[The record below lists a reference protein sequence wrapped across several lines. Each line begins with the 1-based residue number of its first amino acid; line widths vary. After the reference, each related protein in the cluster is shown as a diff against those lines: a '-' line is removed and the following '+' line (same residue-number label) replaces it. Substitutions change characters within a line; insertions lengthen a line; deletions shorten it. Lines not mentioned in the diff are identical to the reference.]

1 MSNVTRPKQFETS
14 EQIGRTLAD
23 LDAALADAAQATSR
37 LERLR
42 GKLAGEIAEI
52 QQAADDLDFMS
63 EKEFA
68 DAIGIKETLLADLRR
83 RYELPHSVFGR
94 EPRYTREHRR
104 RIAEILEVNSR
115 KGTSRINKAA

>member
-1 MSNVTRPKQFETS
+1 MSNVARPKQFETS

-68 DAIGIKETLLADLRR
+68 AEIGIKETLLADLRR

>member
-68 DAIGIKETLLADLRR
+68 DAIPI
-83 RYELPHSVFGR
+83 
-94 EPRYTREHRR
+94 
-104 RIAEILEVNSR
+104 
-115 KGTSRINKAA
+115 

>member
-68 DAIGIKETLLADLRR
+68 AEIGIKETLLADLRR

-115 KGTSRINKAA
+115 KGTGRINKAA

>member
-52 QQAADDLDFMS
+52 
-63 EKEFA
+63 
-68 DAIGIKETLLADLRR
+68 
-83 RYELPHSVFGR
+83 
-94 EPRYTREHRR
+94 
-104 RIAEILEVNSR
+104 LEVNSR

>member
-68 DAIGIKETLLADLRR
+68 AEIGIKETLLADLRR
-83 RYELPHSVFGR
+83 RYELPHSVFGS